1 MVESTKMLHKY
12 THNLCSNIY
21 RYDEYSH
28 PQPAVSHPG
37 QKLLLDLVTDTQM
50 RSDVVNDQN
59 ASLYS

>member
-28 PQPAVSHPG
+28 EPAVSHPE